1 MLYGMTAEE
10 EPNWA
15 MITDDELERTVREI
29 QELTPNIGQA
39 RLLGALRSRGLN
51 IQRRRVRNCLRSIN
65 NNNGNNNNNNNNNT
79 SSHENEL
86 QCVLQLI

>member
-1 MLYGMTAEE
+1 MLYGMIAEE

-51 IQRRRVRNCLRSIN
+51 IQRRRVRNCFRSIN
-65 NNNGNNNNNNNNNT
+65 NNNGNNNNST

>member
-1 MLYGMTAEE
+1 MTTEE

-51 IQRRRVRNCLRSIN
+51 IQQRQVRNCLRSIDPIVTALRWRSPIYRK
-65 NNNGNNNNNNNNNT
+65 NT
-79 SSHENEL
+79 AFPPQML
-86 QCVLQLI
+86 CGT